1 MMSTATQ
8 KRAQQSQTTVVPAF
22 VVTEKND
29 VDYVCVLPIDP
40 ASNVVVVDTSYC
52 TINRGDRNTV
62 ATRLYNLFK
71 SAGVPVVKR
80 G

>member
-1 MMSTATQ
+1 MSTNQ
-8 KRAQQSQTTVVPAF
+8 KRASQPTVTPAF
-22 VVTEKND
+22 VVVEKNE

-40 ASNVVVVDTSYC
+40 SNGYVVVDTNYC

-62 ATRLYNLFK
+62 STKLYNLFK

-80 G
+80 S

>member
-1 MMSTATQ
+1 MSNQRKTQ
-8 KRAQQSQTTVVPAF
+8 PMVTPAF
-22 VVTEKND
+22 VVTERNE

-40 ASNVVVVDTSYC
+40 SNNYVVVDTNYC
-52 TINRGDRNTV
+52 TINKGDRATV
-62 ATRLYNLFK
+62 ANRLYNLFK

>member
-1 MMSTATQ
+1 MSANQ
-8 KRAQQSQTTVVPAF
+8 KRTTQTTVTPAF
-22 VVTEKND
+22 VVAEKNE
-29 VDYVCVLPIDP
+29 VDYVCVLPVDP
-40 ASNVVVVDTSYC
+40 TSNTVVVDTSYC
-52 TINRGDRNTV
+52 VINRGDRNTV